1 MNSFAGNCWLVLA
14 QLQNRFFIEHLP
26 VAAYVRCLKEKKNES
41 SVWQKKWTAQSGI
54 LCGIANFSRGNK
66 NKLRTFQPQKWKI
79 LRTASLKQ
87 NLLVLIKKNSVI
99 LMMYGHWTIY
109 LLTGKICR
117 FLAWVSWFFTL
128 KISIL
133 NCQNIHTAKNTESV
147 HEKLFAIFLKKH
159 RWGLLLLLATAIYS
173 SFLHLQCSWKKIT
186 ICIVTQVN

>member
-87 NLLVLIKKNSVI
+87 NLLVLVKKTNDVRTLNDLPINWENLPISRLSVMI
-99 LMMYGHWTIY
+99 FHVEDIN
-109 LLTGKICR
+109 
-117 FLAWVSWFFTL
+117 F
-128 KISIL
+128 
-133 NCQNIHTAKNTESV
+133 
-147 HEKLFAIFLKKH
+147 KLSK
-159 RWGLLLLLATAIYS
+159 YS
-173 SFLHLQCSWKKIT
+173 YC
-186 ICIVTQVN
+186 

>member
-1 MNSFAGNCWLVLA
+1 MIGFST
-14 QLQNRFFIEHLP
+14 
-26 VAAYVRCLKEKKNES
+26 VAEPIFYRTPSSGCLCALLERKKNES

-66 NKLRTFQPQKWKI
+66 NKLRTFQPQKWK
-79 LRTASLKQ
+79 
-87 NLLVLIKKNSVI
+87 NIKNSQPQTKFTGCYKKDSVI

-117 FLAWVSWFFTL
+117 FFAWVSWFFTL